1 MARVLSGQRAVEEGA
16 RILREGGVLI
26 YPTDTVYGLGCDPFR
41 PEAVERVFRIKG
53 ERSTP
58 VPILIDDPKRLR
70 GLAEV
75 DEAAEELMRRFW
87 PGPLTLVL
95 RNIGFPPRVTC
106 GGDTVGV
113 RIPDNPIALSLIS
126 KGGGFLV
133 GTSANRSGHPPCLTA
148 EEALE
153 RLGDEVDL
161 IIDGGRAALAVGS
174 TVVDLSSGE
183 PRLLRPGPVD
193 WEAIRA
199 AMRPAGSADDVGKP
213 T

>member
-1 MARVLSGQRAVEEGA
+1 MARILSGQRAVEEGA

-41 PEAVERVFRIKG
+41 REAVERVFRIKG
-53 ERSTP
+53 ERAKP
-58 VPILIDDPKRLR
+58 VPILVDGPERLR

-75 DEAAEELMRRFW
+75 NEAAEELMKRFW

-106 GGDTVGV
+106 GGPTVGV
-113 RIPDNPIALSLIS
+113 RIPKNPIALSLIS
-126 KGGGFLV
+126 KCGGFLV
-133 GTSANRSGHPPCLTA
+133 GTSANRSGRPPCLTA

-199 AMRPAGSADDVGKP
+199 AIRSRGSTDKMDKPA
-213 T
+213 